1 MNVKKQITILLAV
14 SMLAL
19 TTHPLMQ
26 GGCLT
31 AKAVTSTS
39 SAEEIAKDLFEY
51 KDGVFKAIS
60 ARVSY
65 SYDPNNPNHETGHGH
80 GSSVVIDPRITGK
93 VEVYAQRV
101 SSNSEEE
108 IMGNRSSCS
117 WSFSVN
123 ERGEYSGYSKI
134 RIEYTPSKEDIANGA
149 VVLRTP
155 QPLTYAGSNDLVYF
169 NGSRQY
175 ISMITTPE
183 STYKYSTEYLG
194 YGITFKDVVKYAFPT
209 AFQEPQTIIVTTPCT
224 TIYNKP
230 QFNLG
235 ASVS

>member
-19 TTHPLMQ
+19 TTPTLMQ

-39 SAEEIAKDLFEY
+39 SAEEIAKELFNYE
-51 KDGVFKAIS
+51 DDAFKAIC
-60 ARVSY
+60 AGVNNSY
-65 SYDPNNPNHETGHGH
+65 NSSTHESGHSH
-80 GSSVVIDPRITGK
+80 GSRIVVDPRITGK
-93 VEVYAQRV
+93 VEVYAQRA
-101 SSNSEEE
+101 NSTSEDE
-108 IMGNRSSCS
+108 ILGNRDSCS

-123 ERGEYSGYSKI
+123 GKGEYSGHSRI
-134 RIEYTPSKEDIANGA
+134 RVEYTPSSEDIMNGA
-149 VVLRTP
+149 VVLCTP
-155 QPLTYAGSNDLVYF
+155 QPLTYTGANDLVYF
-169 NGSRQY
+169 DGSRQY

>member
-1 MNVKKQITILLAV
+1 MNVKKQITVLLAV

-19 TTHPLMQ
+19 TTPPLMQ

-51 KDGVFKAIS
+51 EDNVFKAIR
-60 ARVSY
+60 AGVSY
-65 SYDPNNPNHETGHGH
+65 SYDPDDYHETGHGH

-93 VEVYAQRV
+93 VEVYAQPV
-101 SSNSEEE
+101 SGYFEDE
-108 IMGNRSSCS
+108 IRGNRNYCS

-134 RIEYTPSKEDIANGA
+134 RIEYTPSKEDIANGV

-155 QPLTYAGSNDLVYF
+155 QPLTYPGANDLVYF

-209 AFQEPQTIIVTTPCT
+209 AFQEPQTIMVTTSCT
-224 TIYNKP
+224 TIFNKP

>member
-19 TTHPLMQ
+19 TTPPLMQ

-93 VEVYAQRV
+93 VEVYAQRA
-101 SSNSEEE
+101 NSTSEDE
-108 IMGNRSSCS
+108 ILGNRDSCS

-123 ERGEYSGYSKI
+123 GKGEYSGHSRI
-134 RIEYTPSKEDIANGA
+134 RVEYTPSSEDIMNGA
-149 VVLRTP
+149 VVLCTP
-155 QPLTYAGSNDLVYF
+155 QPLTYTGANDLVYF
-169 NGSRQY
+169 DGSRRY
-175 ISMITTPE
+175 IAIPSTPDY
-183 STYKYSTEYLG
+183 TYKYSTQYLG

-209 AFQEPQTIIVTTPCT
+209 AFQESQTIIVTTPCT

>member
-19 TTHPLMQ
+19 TTPPLMQ

-51 KDGVFKAIS
+51 KDGVFRAIS
-60 ARVSY
+60 AGVSNR
-65 SYDPNNPNHETGHGH
+65 NNHNHGTEHSH
-80 GSSVVIDPRITGK
+80 GSRVVIDPRITGK
-93 VEVYAQRV
+93 VEVYAQLV
-101 SSNSEEE
+101 YSNYEDE

-123 ERGEYSGYSKI
+123 ERGEYFGYSKI
-134 RIEYTPSKEDIANGA
+134 RVEYTPSKEDIANGA

-155 QPLTYAGSNDLVYF
+155 QPLTYVGANDLVYF

-209 AFQEPQTIIVTTPCT
+209 AFQGPQTIIVTTPCT

>member
-1 MNVKKQITILLAV
+1 MNIKKQIATSLVALMMLLPPPPI
-14 SMLAL
+14 
-19 TTHPLMQ
+19 TQ
-26 GGCLT
+26 T

-39 SAEEIAKDLFEY
+39 SAEEIAKELFNYE
-51 KDGVFKAIS
+51 DDAFKAIY
-60 ARVSY
+60 AGVNNSY
-65 SYDPNNPNHETGHGH
+65 NSSTHESGHSH
-80 GSSVVIDPRITGK
+80 GSCIVVDPRITGK

-134 RIEYTPSKEDIANGA
+134 RIEYTPSSEDIMNGA
-149 VVLRTP
+149 VVLCTP
-155 QPLTYAGSNDLVYF
+155 QPLTYPGANDVVYF
-169 NGSRQY
+169 DGSRQY
-175 ISMITTPE
+175 IAMPSTPGTTC
-183 STYKYSTEYLG
+183 KYSTEYLG